1 MLPKSYVVFKWAV
14 YALAT
19 LGLCALQS
27 LVLCHIRVLGL
38 TPFLYPLLPAL
49 VAMFEGSRRG
59 AVFALLFGLCCDLLL
74 PAPFR
79 GFFTIVFPA
88 AAALAAAAAER
99 LLSRGFLCGLVVSS
113 LALLVTAA
121 GRMLVQ
127 ILAGGRYLGLMARIA
142 AGEGLL
148 TLPALLLAL
157 PLYRAIARRC
167 AADY

>member
-27 LVLCHIRVLGL
+27 LVLCHICVLGL

-88 AAALAAAAAER
+88 AGPPPAAER